1 MRSGIRLLLSLAIVI
16 TAAMFV
22 PSSGFGQE
30 TAMEDV
36 VYLKNG
42 SIIRGMIIEQI
53 PGENLKIRT
62 KDGSLFVFDMADIER
77 IAKEEVK
84 GAAAPPVEEETAAA
98 AEVKKPIGTKK
109 QPGLAFALSLF
120 FPGGGQFYNG
130 EASKGAIM
138 LGAAMGG
145 MLMFL
150 LFFDEENLPWGNESD
165 SGDNQTLSNLGL
177 FIATAAIIWSWIDAP
192 ISAARINK
200 ENGWTIIPGEEQN
213 LCLNVTDLH
222 IDGQTTPGLVLT
234 WSF

>member
-1 MRSGIRLLLSLAIVI
+1 MRSGVKLLLSLAVLI
-16 TAAMFV
+16 TVAMLV
-22 PSSGFGQE
+22 PSSGLGQD
-30 TAMEDV
+30 AAVEDV

-84 GAAAPPVEEETAAA
+84 GEVTPKAEEETASAT
-98 AEVKKPIGTKK
+98 EVKQPIGTKK

-120 FPGGGQFYNG
+120 LPGGGQFYNG
-130 EASKGAIM
+130 ESGKGAAM

-145 MLMFL
+145 MLMFIV
-150 LFFDEENLPWGNESD
+150 FFEEESLSWGNRSD
-165 SGDNQTLSNLGL
+165 SGDNQTLSLMGL

-192 ISAARINK
+192 ISAARINR

-213 LCLNVTDLH
+213 LCLNVTDLRV
-222 IDGQTTPGLVLT
+222 DGQTTPGLALT